1 MRACQI
7 LVSVRFSSSRKL
19 PRADSLRPV
28 KPTLLMAWL
37 LEGGGCRRR
46 RRRHAIGD
54 TNKSTLDG
62 LRTHRRGGCA
72 GGEFPLKL
80 LLRNKSHQNYY
91 VCIIFER
98 DRQRVPPSPTAAGT
112 HPKRPTIAYWQTQSE
127 GVWCAQRRKFLWH
140 ITIIKASL
148 RDIKTSSTT
157 SIVRVE

>member
-37 LEGGGCRRR
+37 LEGGGCGRR

-98 DRQRVPPSPTAAGT
+98 DRQTESSPQSHCRRNT
-112 HPKRPTIAYWQTQSE
+112 PKATDHCVLANPKWGCLMCSAEEI
-127 GVWCAQRRKFLWH
+127 
-140 ITIIKASL
+140 SL
-148 RDIKTSSTT
+148 TYHNN
-157 SIVRVE
+157 